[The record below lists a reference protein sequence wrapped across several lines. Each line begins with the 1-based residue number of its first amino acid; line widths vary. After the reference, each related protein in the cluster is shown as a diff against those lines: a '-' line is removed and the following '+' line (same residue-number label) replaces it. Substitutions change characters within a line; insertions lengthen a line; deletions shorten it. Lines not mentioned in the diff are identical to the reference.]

1 MSNSTTDLPW
11 TKMGQVPLGTECLVD
26 TTELTDRIAK
36 LTELNT
42 QLTANLLQQEKE
54 SKQDKALLVEKV
66 ASIDQLKKI
75 SAATFGEMENKL
87 LALEKNNENKY
98 TEVNFQILLFFIVG
112 KRLGLKGEE
121 LDQRVI
127 GSILLFLQ
135 QRKKVYEYLRNLNRP
150 ELSEPLKPVLL
161 ITESTLKT
169 LIDRNRI

>member
-1 MSNSTTDLPW
+1 MSNITDLPW
-11 TKMGQVPLGTECLVD
+11 TKMVEQVPLGTECLVD
-26 TTELTDRIAK
+26 TTELSDRITK
-36 LTELNT
+36 LTEINT
-42 QLTANLLQQEKE
+42 QLNATLVQQEKE
-54 SKQDKALLVEKV
+54 SKQDKALLAEKV

-87 LALEKNNENKY
+87 LALKENSENKY

-121 LDQRVI
+121 LDQRVV

-135 QRKKVYEYLRNLNRP
+135 QRKKVYEYLRNSNRP
-150 ELSEPLKPVLL
+150 DLAEPLKPVLL
-161 ITESTLKT
+161 ITENTLKT